1 MDAAFRSAQA
11 AWDNMAPPE
20 HDDDDDPSAEELDD
34 ARDEFLADTFATS
47 LWLNDHLRA
56 AEGTV
61 TATGNLWHGDMT
73 TATIDQLWVLV
84 LTGIDRQALRAR
96 NELVERM
103 CKSSK
108 ANILAR
114 VPAIRASNL
123 ADAAEYRAEA
133 RRDAALGL

>member
-11 AWDNMAPPE
+11 RWDAMLPME
-20 HDDDDDPSAEELDD
+20 RDDEPTDAELDD

-61 TATGNLWHGDMT
+61 TTTGNLWHGDMT
-73 TATIDQLWVLV
+73 TADIDQLWVLI
-84 LTGIDRQALRAR
+84 LTGNDRQALRAR
-96 NELVERM
+96 HELVERM
-103 CKSSK
+103 CASST
-108 ANILAR
+108 ADILAR
-114 VPAIRASNL
+114 VPAIRAANL